1 MTTAADYND
10 VHIQGG
16 WKCVEN
22 VILTAL
28 PPVVTRHVQLYSD
41 HSVWFR
47 INQSRSKGVCMYFN
61 LINFW
66 NQPAG
71 YCFIRFKMLFRQS
84 FLNPIDESL
93 FTKHVLSMK

>member
-41 HSVWFR
+41 HSIWFR
-47 INQSRSKGVCMYFN
+47 INQSRSKGVLQFDKLFN
-61 LINFW
+61 STCKLLLQKTQNAF
-66 NQPAG
+66 QTE
-71 YCFIRFKMLFRQS
+71 
-84 FLNPIDESL
+84 D
-93 FTKHVLSMK
+93 